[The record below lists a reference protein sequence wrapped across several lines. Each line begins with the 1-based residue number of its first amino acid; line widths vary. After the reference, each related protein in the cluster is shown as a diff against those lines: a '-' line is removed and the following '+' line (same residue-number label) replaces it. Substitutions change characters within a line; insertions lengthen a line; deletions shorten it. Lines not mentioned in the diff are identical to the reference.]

1 MNSEAGRITTFE
13 RQDGADESRREQ
25 IWRSRAHLLNS
36 DMRRSPKCTRAA
48 IALLPAG
55 AAYGLALETDS
66 RLYEPGQAIRIL
78 GDVRVLLPTAP

>member
-1 MNSEAGRITTFE
+1 MGVVAGHG
-13 RQDGADESRREQ
+13 GA
-25 IWRSRAHLLNS
+25 
-36 DMRRSPKCTRAA
+36 RAA
-48 IALLPAG
+48 LMMLAAVALLPAG

>member
-1 MNSEAGRITTFE
+1 
-13 RQDGADESRREQ
+13 
-25 IWRSRAHLLNS
+25 
-36 DMRRSPKCTRAA
+36 MRRSPKCTRAA
-48 IALLPAG
+48 VALLPAG